1 MNDFQKIY
9 QESIEGLPGFSLDA
23 STVLDEVRHR
33 KRVVKRRRQMFSSAL
48 VTCSL
53 LLVCGIGSITTADYF
68 RNRSMADTQSRFAA
82 GAEADMTGIED
93 GAESGIESGIGG
105 IEAGIREETALLEA
119 PPGGEEKQ
127 AAAAAAPMA
136 GELMEDGAG
145 QDGAG
150 LQGRQ
155 EALPLEEAA
164 ANDFR
169 RYDSIEEFRSSES
182 AALAIPAIPQGEIE
196 NLVIYV
202 AADTADREEVS
213 FYQKMQDGKAV
224 QIQSVRYEDSESR
237 GPAREYGAEAV
248 NEREYTTQAGF
259 TYHLVDTAGEIALN
273 RGVHAAISVDHFE
286 MYADF
291 WGYTQEQVQN
301 MLESMDLSI
310 YSDK

>member
-68 RNRSMADTQSRFAA
+68 RNRSMTDTQSRLAA
-82 GAEADMTGIED
+82 GAEAGVTGIEN
-93 GAESGIESGIGG
+93 GAETGIESGT
-105 IEAGIREETALLEA
+105 EAGIREEAALLEA
-119 PPGGEEKQ
+119 PVGGAENQE
-127 AAAAAAPMA
+127 AAAAAPMS
-136 GELMEDGAG
+136 GEFMEEGSG
-145 QDGAG
+145 QEEAG
-150 LQGRQ
+150 LQEKE
-155 EALPLEEAA
+155 EALLLEDTAEE
-164 ANDFR
+164 DIR
-169 RYDSIEEFRSSES
+169 WYDTIEEFRSRES
-182 AALAIPAIPQGEIE
+182 AALALPVIPQGEIE
-196 NLVIYV
+196 KLVIYV
-202 AADTADREEVS
+202 TAGTADREEVS

-224 QIQSVRYEDSESR
+224 QIQTVRYEDSQSR
-237 GPAREYGAEAV
+237 DPAREYGAEAV
-248 NEREYTTQAGF
+248 KEREYTTQAGY
-259 TYHLVDTAGEIALN
+259 TYRLVDTAGEIALN

-301 MLESMDLSI
+301 MLESMDLSV
-310 YSDK
+310 YCDK

>member
-68 RNRSMADTQSRFAA
+68 RNRSMTDTQSRFAA
-82 GAEADMTGIED
+82 GAEAGVT
-93 GAESGIESGIGG
+93 GIESGT
-105 IEAGIREETALLEA
+105 EAGIREEAALLEA
-119 PPGGEEKQ
+119 PVGGAENQ
-127 AAAAAAPMA
+127 AAAAAAPMS
-136 GELMEDGAG
+136 GEFMEEGSG
-145 QDGAG
+145 QDEAG
-150 LQGRQ
+150 LQEKE
-155 EALPLEEAA
+155 EALLLEDTAEE
-164 ANDFR
+164 DIR
-169 RYDSIEEFRSSES
+169 WYDTIEEFRSRES
-182 AALAIPAIPQGEIE
+182 AALALPVIPQGEIE

-202 AADTADREEVS
+202 TAGTADREEVS

-224 QIQSVRYEDSESR
+224 QIQTVRYEDSQSR
-237 GPAREYGAEAV
+237 DPAREYGAEAV
-248 NEREYTTQAGF
+248 NEREYTTQAGY
-259 TYHLVDTAGEIALN
+259 TYRLVDTAGEIALN
-273 RGVHAAISVDHFE
+273 RGVHAAISVDHFD

-301 MLESMDLSI
+301 MLESMDLSV
-310 YSDK
+310 YCDK

>member
-68 RNRSMADTQSRFAA
+68 RNRSMTDTQSRFAA
-82 GAEADMTGIED
+82 GAEAGVT
-93 GAESGIESGIGG
+93 GIESGT
-105 IEAGIREETALLEA
+105 EAGIREEAALLEA
-119 PPGGEEKQ
+119 PVGGAENQ
-127 AAAAAAPMA
+127 AAAAAAPMS
-136 GELMEDGAG
+136 GELMEDVS
-145 QDGAG
+145 G
-150 LQGRQ
+150 LQGKQ
-155 EALPLEEAA
+155 ESAAVEREEAA
-164 ANDFR
+164 AEEFR
-169 RYDSIEEFRSSES
+169 QYHTIEEFRSRES
-182 AALAIPAIPQGEIE
+182 AALALPVIPQGEIE

-202 AADTADREEVS
+202 TAGAADREEVS

-224 QIQSVRYEDSESR
+224 QIQTVRYADSQSR
-237 GPAREYGAEAV
+237 DPAREYGAEAV

-301 MLESMDLSI
+301 MLESMDLSV
-310 YSDK
+310 YCDK

>member
-68 RNRSMADTQSRFAA
+68 RNRSMTDTQSRLAA
-82 GAEADMTGIED
+82 GAEAGVTGIEN
-93 GAESGIESGIGG
+93 GAETGIESGT
-105 IEAGIREETALLEA
+105 EAGIREEAALLEA
-119 PPGGEEKQ
+119 PVGGAENQ
-127 AAAAAAPMA
+127 AAAAAAPMS
-136 GELMEDGAG
+136 GEFMEEGSG
-145 QDGAG
+145 QEEAG
-150 LQGRQ
+150 LQEKE
-155 EALPLEEAA
+155 EALLLEDTAEE
-164 ANDFR
+164 DIR
-169 RYDSIEEFRSSES
+169 WYDTIEEFRSRES
-182 AALAIPAIPQGEIE
+182 AALALPVIPQGEIE

-202 AADTADREEVS
+202 TAGTADREEVS

-224 QIQSVRYEDSESR
+224 QIQTVRYEDSQSR
-237 GPAREYGAEAV
+237 DPAREYGAEAV
-248 NEREYTTQAGF
+248 NEREYTTQAGY

-301 MLESMDLSI
+301 MLESMDLSV
-310 YSDK
+310 YCDK

>member
-82 GAEADMTGIED
+82 GAESGVTGIEK
-93 GAESGIESGIGG
+93 
-105 IEAGIREETALLEA
+105 ALLEA
-119 PPGGEEKQ
+119 PVGGEENQ
-127 AAAAAAPMA
+127 AAAAAAPMS
-136 GELMEDGAG
+136 GELMEDKS
-145 QDGAG
+145 G
-150 LQGRQ
+150 LQGKQ
-155 EALPLEEAA
+155 ESAAVEREEAA
-164 ANDFR
+164 AEEFR
-169 RYDSIEEFRSSES
+169 QYHTIEEFRSRES
-182 AALAIPAIPQGEIE
+182 AALALPVIPQGEIE

-202 AADTADREEVS
+202 TAGAADREEVS

-224 QIQSVRYEDSESR
+224 QIQTVRYADSQSCD
-237 GPAREYGAEAV
+237 PAREYGAEAV

-301 MLESMDLSI
+301 MLESMDLSV
-310 YSDK
+310 YCDK

>member
-68 RNRSMADTQSRFAA
+68 RNRSMTDTQSRLAA
-82 GAEADMTGIED
+82 GAEAGVTGT
-93 GAESGIESGIGG
+93 
-105 IEAGIREETALLEA
+105 EAGIREEAALLEA
-119 PPGGEEKQ
+119 PVGGAENQ
-127 AAAAAAPMA
+127 AAAAAAPMG
-136 GELMEDGAG
+136 GEFMEEGSG
-145 QDGAG
+145 QDEAG
-150 LQGRQ
+150 LQEKE
-155 EALPLEEAA
+155 EALLLEDTAA
-164 ANDFR
+164 EDIR
-169 RYDSIEEFRSSES
+169 WYDTIEEFRSRES
-182 AALAIPAIPQGEIE
+182 AALALPVIPQGEIE

-202 AADTADREEVS
+202 TAGTADREEVS

-224 QIQSVRYEDSESR
+224 QIQTVRYEDSQSR
-237 GPAREYGAEAV
+237 DPAREYGAEAV
-248 NEREYTTQAGF
+248 KEREYTTQAGY
-259 TYHLVDTAGEIALN
+259 TYRLVDTAGEIALN

-301 MLESMDLSI
+301 MLESMDLSV
-310 YSDK
+310 YCDK

>member
-68 RNRSMADTQSRFAA
+68 RNRSMTDTQSRLAA
-82 GAEADMTGIED
+82 GAEAGVTGIEN
-93 GAESGIESGIGG
+93 GAET
-105 IEAGIREETALLEA
+105 GIREEAALLEA
-119 PPGGEEKQ
+119 PVGGAENQ
-127 AAAAAAPMA
+127 AAAAAAPMS
-136 GELMEDGAG
+136 GEFMEEGSG
-145 QDGAG
+145 QDEAG
-150 LQGRQ
+150 LQEKE
-155 EALPLEEAA
+155 EALLLEDTAEE
-164 ANDFR
+164 DIR
-169 RYDSIEEFRSSES
+169 WYDTIEEFRSRES
-182 AALAIPAIPQGEIE
+182 AALALPVIPQGEIE
-196 NLVIYV
+196 KLVIYV
-202 AADTADREEVS
+202 TAGTADREEVS

-224 QIQSVRYEDSESR
+224 QIQTVRYEDSQSR
-237 GPAREYGAEAV
+237 DPAREYGAEAV
-248 NEREYTTQAGF
+248 NEREYTTQAGY
-259 TYHLVDTAGEIALN
+259 TYRLVDTAGEIALN

-301 MLESMDLSI
+301 MLESMDLSV
-310 YSDK
+310 YCDK

>member
-68 RNRSMADTQSRFAA
+68 RNRSMTDTQSRFAA
-82 GAEADMTGIED
+82 GAEAGVTGIEN
-93 GAESGIESGIGG
+93 GAETGIESGT
-105 IEAGIREETALLEA
+105 EAGIREEAALLEA
-119 PPGGEEKQ
+119 PVGGAENQ
-127 AAAAAAPMA
+127 AAAAAAPMS
-136 GELMEDGAG
+136 GEFMEEGSG
-145 QDGAG
+145 QDEAG
-150 LQGRQ
+150 LQEKE
-155 EALPLEEAA
+155 EALLLEDTAEE
-164 ANDFR
+164 DIR
-169 RYDSIEEFRSSES
+169 WYDTIEEFRSRES
-182 AALAIPAIPQGEIE
+182 AALALPVIPQGEIE

-202 AADTADREEVS
+202 TAGTADREEVS

-224 QIQSVRYEDSESR
+224 QIQTVRYEDSQSR
-237 GPAREYGAEAV
+237 DPAREYGAEAV
-248 NEREYTTQAGF
+248 NEREYTTQAGY
-259 TYHLVDTAGEIALN
+259 TYRLVDTAGEIALN

-301 MLESMDLSI
+301 MLESMDLSV
-310 YSDK
+310 YCDK

>member
-68 RNRSMADTQSRFAA
+68 RNGSMTDTQSRFAA
-82 GAEADMTGIED
+82 GAEAGVTGIEK
-93 GAESGIESGIGG
+93 
-105 IEAGIREETALLEA
+105 ALLEA
-119 PPGGEEKQ
+119 PVGGAENQ
-127 AAAAAAPMA
+127 AAAAAAPMS
-136 GELMEDGAG
+136 GELMEDKS
-145 QDGAG
+145 G
-150 LQGRQ
+150 LQGKQ
-155 EALPLEEAA
+155 ESAAVEREEAA
-164 ANDFR
+164 AEDFR
-169 RYDSIEEFRSSES
+169 QYHTIEEFRSRES
-182 AALAIPAIPQGEIE
+182 AALALPVIPQGEIE

-202 AADTADREEVS
+202 TAGAADREEVS

-224 QIQSVRYEDSESR
+224 QIQTVRYADSQSR
-237 GPAREYGAEAV
+237 DPAREYGAEAV
-248 NEREYTTQAGF
+248 KEREYTTQAGF

-301 MLESMDLSI
+301 MLESMDLSV
-310 YSDK
+310 YCDK

>member
-68 RNRSMADTQSRFAA
+68 RNRSMTDTQSRLAA
-82 GAEADMTGIED
+82 GAEAGVTGT
-93 GAESGIESGIGG
+93 
-105 IEAGIREETALLEA
+105 EAGIREEAALLEA
-119 PPGGEEKQ
+119 PVGGAENQ
-127 AAAAAAPMA
+127 AAAAAAPMG
-136 GELMEDGAG
+136 GEFMEEGSG
-145 QDGAG
+145 QDEAG
-150 LQGRQ
+150 LQEKE
-155 EALPLEEAA
+155 EALLLEDTAA
-164 ANDFR
+164 EDIR
-169 RYDSIEEFRSSES
+169 WYDTIEEFRSRES
-182 AALAIPAIPQGEIE
+182 AALALPVIPQGEIE

-202 AADTADREEVS
+202 TAGTADREEVS

-224 QIQSVRYEDSESR
+224 QIQTVRYADSQSR
-237 GPAREYGAEAV
+237 DPAREYGAEAV
-248 NEREYTTQAGF
+248 NEREYTTQAGY

-301 MLESMDLSI
+301 MLESMDLSV
-310 YSDK
+310 YCDK

>member
-68 RNRSMADTQSRFAA
+68 RNRSMTDTQSRFAA
-82 GAEADMTGIED
+82 GAEAGVT
-93 GAESGIESGIGG
+93 GIESGT
-105 IEAGIREETALLEA
+105 EAGIREEAALLEA
-119 PPGGEEKQ
+119 SVGGAENQ
-127 AAAAAAPMA
+127 AAAAAAPMS
-136 GELMEDGAG
+136 GEFVEEGSG
-145 QDGAG
+145 QEEAG
-150 LQGRQ
+150 LQEKE
-155 EALPLEEAA
+155 EALLLEDTAEE
-164 ANDFR
+164 DIR
-169 RYDSIEEFRSSES
+169 WYDTIEEFRSRES
-182 AALAIPAIPQGEIE
+182 AALALPVIPQGEIE

-202 AADTADREEVS
+202 TAGTADREEVS

-224 QIQSVRYEDSESR
+224 QIQTVRYEDSQSR
-237 GPAREYGAEAV
+237 DPAREYGAEAV
-248 NEREYTTQAGF
+248 NEREYTTQAGY

-301 MLESMDLSI
+301 MLESMDLSV
-310 YSDK
+310 YCDK

>member
-68 RNRSMADTQSRFAA
+68 RNRSMTDTQSRLAA
-82 GAEADMTGIED
+82 GAEAGVTGIEN
-93 GAESGIESGIGG
+93 GAETGIESGT
-105 IEAGIREETALLEA
+105 EAGIREEAALLEA
-119 PPGGEEKQ
+119 PVGGAENQ
-127 AAAAAAPMA
+127 AAAAAAPMS
-136 GELMEDGAG
+136 GEFMEEGSG
-145 QDGAG
+145 QDEAG
-150 LQGRQ
+150 LQEKE
-155 EALPLEEAA
+155 EALLLEETAEE
-164 ANDFR
+164 DIR
-169 RYDSIEEFRSSES
+169 WYDTIEEFRSRES
-182 AALAIPAIPQGEIE
+182 AALALPVIPQGEIE
-196 NLVIYV
+196 KLVIYV
-202 AADTADREEVS
+202 TAGTADREEVS

-224 QIQSVRYEDSESR
+224 QIQTVRYEDSQSR
-237 GPAREYGAEAV
+237 DPAREYGAEAV
-248 NEREYTTQAGF
+248 NEREYTTQAGY
-259 TYHLVDTAGEIALN
+259 TYRLVDTAGEIALN

-301 MLESMDLSI
+301 MLESMDLSV
-310 YSDK
+310 YCDK

>member
-68 RNRSMADTQSRFAA
+68 RNRSMTDTQSRLAA
-82 GAEADMTGIED
+82 GAESGVTGIENGTD
-93 GAESGIESGIGG
+93 
-105 IEAGIREETALLEA
+105 AGIKEEAALLEA
-119 PPGGEEKQ
+119 PVGSAENQ
-127 AAAAAAPMA
+127 AAAAAAPMS
-136 GELMEDGAG
+136 GEFMEEGSG
-145 QDGAG
+145 QDEAG
-150 LQGRQ
+150 LQEKE
-155 EALPLEEAA
+155 EALLLEDTVAE
-164 ANDFR
+164 DIR
-169 RYDSIEEFRSSES
+169 WYDTIEEFRSRES
-182 AALAIPAIPQGEIE
+182 AALALPAIPQGEIE

-202 AADTADREEVS
+202 TAGSADREEVS

-224 QIQSVRYEDSESR
+224 QIQAVRYEDSQSR

-248 NEREYTTQAGF
+248 KEREYTTQAGY
-259 TYHLVDTAGEIALN
+259 TYHLVDTAGEAALKS
-273 RGVHAAISVDHFE
+273 GVHAAISVDHFE

-291 WGYTQEQVQN
+291 WGYTQEQVQD
-301 MLESMDLSI
+301 MLESMDLSV
-310 YSDK
+310 YCDR

>member
-68 RNRSMADTQSRFAA
+68 RNRSMTDTQSRLAA
-82 GAEADMTGIED
+82 GAEAGVTGIEN
-93 GAESGIESGIGG
+93 GAETGIESGT
-105 IEAGIREETALLEA
+105 EAGIREEAALLEA
-119 PPGGEEKQ
+119 PVGGAENQ
-127 AAAAAAPMA
+127 AAVAAAPMS
-136 GELMEDGAG
+136 GEFMEEGSG
-145 QDGAG
+145 QDEAG
-150 LQGRQ
+150 LQEKE
-155 EALPLEEAA
+155 EALLLEDTAEE
-164 ANDFR
+164 DIR
-169 RYDSIEEFRSSES
+169 WYDTIEEFRSRES
-182 AALAIPAIPQGEIE
+182 AALALPVIPQGEIE
-196 NLVIYV
+196 KLVIYV
-202 AADTADREEVS
+202 TAGTADREEVS

-224 QIQSVRYEDSESR
+224 QIQTVRYEDSQSR
-237 GPAREYGAEAV
+237 DPAREYGAEAV
-248 NEREYTTQAGF
+248 KEREYTTQAGY
-259 TYHLVDTAGEIALN
+259 TYRLVDTAGEIALN

-301 MLESMDLSI
+301 MLESMDLSV
-310 YSDK
+310 YCDK

>member
-82 GAEADMTGIED
+82 GAESGVTGIEK
-93 GAESGIESGIGG
+93 
-105 IEAGIREETALLEA
+105 ALLEA
-119 PPGGEEKQ
+119 PVGGAENQ
-127 AAAAAAPMA
+127 AAAAAAPMS
-136 GELMEDGAG
+136 GELMEDES
-145 QDGAG
+145 G
-150 LQGRQ
+150 LQGKPESAAVER
-155 EALPLEEAA
+155 EEAA
-164 ANDFR
+164 AEDFR
-169 RYDSIEEFRSSES
+169 QYHTIEEFRSRES
-182 AALAIPAIPQGEIE
+182 AALALPVIPQGEIE

-202 AADTADREEVS
+202 TAGAADREEVS

-224 QIQSVRYEDSESR
+224 QIQTVRYADSQSR
-237 GPAREYGAEAV
+237 DPAREYGAEAV

-301 MLESMDLSI
+301 MLESMDLSV
-310 YSDK
+310 YCDK

>member
-68 RNRSMADTQSRFAA
+68 RNRSMTDTQSRLAA
-82 GAEADMTGIED
+82 GAEAGVTGIEN
-93 GAESGIESGIGG
+93 GAETGIESGT
-105 IEAGIREETALLEA
+105 EAGIREEAALLEA
-119 PPGGEEKQ
+119 PVGGAENQE
-127 AAAAAAPMA
+127 AAAAAPMS
-136 GELMEDGAG
+136 GEFMEEGSG
-145 QDGAG
+145 QEEAG
-150 LQGRQ
+150 LQEKE
-155 EALPLEEAA
+155 EALQLEDTAEE
-164 ANDFR
+164 DIR
-169 RYDSIEEFRSSES
+169 WYDTIEEFRSRES
-182 AALAIPAIPQGEIE
+182 AALALPVIPQGEIE

-202 AADTADREEVS
+202 TAGTADREEVS

-224 QIQSVRYEDSESR
+224 QIQTVRYEDSQSR
-237 GPAREYGAEAV
+237 DPAREYGAEAV
-248 NEREYTTQAGF
+248 NEREYTTQAGY
-259 TYHLVDTAGEIALN
+259 TYRLVDTAGEIALN

-286 MYADF
+286 VYADF

-301 MLESMDLSI
+301 MLESMDLSV
-310 YSDK
+310 YCDK

>member
-68 RNRSMADTQSRFAA
+68 RNRSMTDTQSRLAA
-82 GAEADMTGIED
+82 GAEAGVTGT
-93 GAESGIESGIGG
+93 
-105 IEAGIREETALLEA
+105 EAGIREEAALLEA
-119 PPGGEEKQ
+119 PVGGAENQ
-127 AAAAAAPMA
+127 AAAAAAPMG
-136 GELMEDGAG
+136 GEFMEEGSG
-145 QDGAG
+145 QDEAG
-150 LQGRQ
+150 LQEKE
-155 EALPLEEAA
+155 EALLLEDTAA
-164 ANDFR
+164 EDIR
-169 RYDSIEEFRSSES
+169 WYDTIEEFRSRES
-182 AALAIPAIPQGEIE
+182 AALALPVIPQGEIE

-202 AADTADREEVS
+202 TAGTADREEVS

-224 QIQSVRYEDSESR
+224 QIQTVRYEDSQSR
-237 GPAREYGAEAV
+237 DPAREYGAEAV
-248 NEREYTTQAGF
+248 KEREYTTQAGY

-301 MLESMDLSI
+301 MLESMDLSV
-310 YSDK
+310 YCDK

>member
-68 RNRSMADTQSRFAA
+68 RNRSMTDTQSRLAA
-82 GAEADMTGIED
+82 GAEAGVT
-93 GAESGIESGIGG
+93 GIESGT
-105 IEAGIREETALLEA
+105 EAGIREEAALLEA
-119 PPGGEEKQ
+119 PVGGAENQ
-127 AAAAAAPMA
+127 AAAAAAPMS
-136 GELMEDGAG
+136 GEFMEEGSG
-145 QDGAG
+145 QEEAG
-150 LQGRQ
+150 LQEKE
-155 EALPLEEAA
+155 EALLLEDTAEE
-164 ANDFR
+164 DIR
-169 RYDSIEEFRSSES
+169 WYDTIEEFRSRES
-182 AALAIPAIPQGEIE
+182 AALALPVIPQGEIE

-202 AADTADREEVS
+202 TAGSADREEVS

-224 QIQSVRYEDSESR
+224 QIQTVRYEDSQSR
-237 GPAREYGAEAV
+237 DPAREYGAEAV
-248 NEREYTTQAGF
+248 KEREYTTQAGY

-273 RGVHAAISVDHFE
+273 RGVHAAISVDHFD

-301 MLESMDLSI
+301 MLESMDLSV
-310 YSDK
+310 YCDK

>member
-68 RNRSMADTQSRFAA
+68 RNRSMTDTQSRLAA
-82 GAEADMTGIED
+82 GAEAGVTGIEN
-93 GAESGIESGIGG
+93 GAETGIESGT
-105 IEAGIREETALLEA
+105 EAGIREEAALLEA
-119 PPGGEEKQ
+119 PVGGAENQ
-127 AAAAAAPMA
+127 AAAAAAPMS
-136 GELMEDGAG
+136 GEFMEEGSG
-145 QDGAG
+145 QDEAG
-150 LQGRQ
+150 LQEKE
-155 EALPLEEAA
+155 EALLLEDTAEE
-164 ANDFR
+164 DIR
-169 RYDSIEEFRSSES
+169 WYDTIEEFRSRES
-182 AALAIPAIPQGEIE
+182 AALALPVIPQGEIE
-196 NLVIYV
+196 KLVIYV
-202 AADTADREEVS
+202 TAGTADREEVS

-224 QIQSVRYEDSESR
+224 QIQTVRYEDSQSR
-237 GPAREYGAEAV
+237 DPAREYGAEAV
-248 NEREYTTQAGF
+248 NEREYTTQAGY
-259 TYHLVDTAGEIALN
+259 TYRLVDTAGEIALN

-301 MLESMDLSI
+301 MLESMDLSV
-310 YSDK
+310 YCDK

>member
-68 RNRSMADTQSRFAA
+68 RNRSMTDTQSRLAA
-82 GAEADMTGIED
+82 GAEAGVTGIEN
-93 GAESGIESGIGG
+93 GAETGIESGT
-105 IEAGIREETALLEA
+105 EAGIREEAALLEA
-119 PPGGEEKQ
+119 PVGGAENQE
-127 AAAAAAPMA
+127 AAAAAPMS
-136 GELMEDGAG
+136 GEFMEEGSG
-145 QDGAG
+145 QEEAR
-150 LQGRQ
+150 LQEKE
-155 EALPLEEAA
+155 EALQLEDTAEE
-164 ANDFR
+164 DIR
-169 RYDSIEEFRSSES
+169 WYDTIEEFRSRES
-182 AALAIPAIPQGEIE
+182 AALALPVIPQGEIE

-202 AADTADREEVS
+202 TAGTADREEVS

-224 QIQSVRYEDSESR
+224 QIQTVRYEDSQSR
-237 GPAREYGAEAV
+237 DPAREYGAEAV
-248 NEREYTTQAGF
+248 NEREYTTQAGY
-259 TYHLVDTAGEIALN
+259 TYRLVDTAGEIALN

-286 MYADF
+286 VYADF

-301 MLESMDLSI
+301 MLESMDLSV
-310 YSDK
+310 YCDK

>member
-68 RNRSMADTQSRFAA
+68 RNRSMTDTQSRFAA
-82 GAEADMTGIED
+82 GAEAGVT
-93 GAESGIESGIGG
+93 GIESGT
-105 IEAGIREETALLEA
+105 EAGIREEAALLEA
-119 PPGGEEKQ
+119 PVGGAENQ
-127 AAAAAAPMA
+127 AAAAAAPMS
-136 GELMEDGAG
+136 GEFMEEGSG
-145 QDGAG
+145 QDEAG
-150 LQGRQ
+150 LQEKE
-155 EALPLEEAA
+155 EALLLEDTAEE
-164 ANDFR
+164 DIR
-169 RYDSIEEFRSSES
+169 WYDTIEEFRSRES
-182 AALAIPAIPQGEIE
+182 AALALPVIPQGEIE
-196 NLVIYV
+196 KLVIYV
-202 AADTADREEVS
+202 TAGTADREEVS

-224 QIQSVRYEDSESR
+224 QIQTVRYEDSQSR
-237 GPAREYGAEAV
+237 DPAREYGAEAV
-248 NEREYTTQAGF
+248 KEREYTTQAGY

-301 MLESMDLSI
+301 MLESMDLSV
-310 YSDK
+310 YCDK

>member
-82 GAEADMTGIED
+82 GAESGVTGIEK
-93 GAESGIESGIGG
+93 
-105 IEAGIREETALLEA
+105 ALLEA
-119 PPGGEEKQ
+119 PVGGAENQ
-127 AAAAAAPMA
+127 AAAAAAPMS
-136 GELMEDGAG
+136 GELMEDES
-145 QDGAG
+145 G
-150 LQGRQ
+150 LQGKPESAAVER
-155 EALPLEEAA
+155 EEAA
-164 ANDFR
+164 AEDFR
-169 RYDSIEEFRSSES
+169 QYHTIEEFRSRES
-182 AALAIPAIPQGEIE
+182 AALALPVIPQGEIE

-202 AADTADREEVS
+202 TAGAADREEVS

-224 QIQSVRYEDSESR
+224 QIQTVRYADSQSCD
-237 GPAREYGAEAV
+237 PAREYGAEAV

-301 MLESMDLSI
+301 MLESMDLSV
-310 YSDK
+310 YCDK